1 MEVSEAPID
10 NIATLNETNELASAV
25 PADSIA
31 TNEPATDSY
40 VVSQF
45 KTDVR
50 KKEIQL
56 DDLEFSNAKSYLF
69 GGNLSSKYSTPHF
82 VSNSNAAAFE
92 TSFDLQFGV
101 NHYFYNLNSCKTLN
115 SDIRKALNELCI
127 EKLGVKKQR
136 MVKYANYDTWDYY
149 FTGIPEHI
157 DLKDINAL
165 TKTDLI
171 AIAQALNLNK
181 VELKRKRSIS
191 IRNLLN

>member
-56 DDLEFSNAKSYLF
+56 DDVEFSNAKSYL
-69 GGNLSSKYSTPHF
+69 SSK
-82 VSNSNAAAFE
+82 N
-92 TSFDLQFGV
+92 
-101 NHYFYNLNSCKTLN
+101 N
-115 SDIRKALNELCI
+115 SDSAS
-127 EKLGVKKQR
+127 V
-136 MVKYANYDTWDYY
+136 YDHLSTLVSRLLE
-149 FTGIPEHI
+149 TKPN
-157 DLKDINAL
+157 NAL
-165 TKTDLI
+165 GNQNLI
-171 AIAQALNLNK
+171 I
-181 VELKRKRSIS
+181 
-191 IRNLLN
+191 IRFHRGIICKDQEN